1 MKIVIHLMSVHII
14 CKSNGLVSICPHVWT
29 FYIIMDFFFR
39 AKICSWRSYSADGEY
54 VLQWASRWLDNGNV
68 TSSVLRH

>member
-54 VLQWASRWLDNGNV
+54 MYCNELVADWTIEMW
-68 TSSVLRH
+68 